1 VSRGKVQTGRKSS
14 FKISNLQDLGCS
26 LIQITSQKKCIYMLN
41 QCHKTKPVK
50 KRILKKLMLEVV
62 RFPASKSKWVGEPD
76 YVGSQGGGRSRAS
89 AIEVK
94 TV

>member
-1 VSRGKVQTGRKSS
+1 MS
-14 FKISNLQDLGCS
+14 
-26 LIQITSQKKCIYMLN
+26 N
-41 QCHKTKPVK
+41 QCHKTKPVEK
-50 KRILKKLMLEVV
+50 EILKKLMLEVV

-76 YVGSQGGGRSRAS
+76 YVGSQGGIRRSGAS